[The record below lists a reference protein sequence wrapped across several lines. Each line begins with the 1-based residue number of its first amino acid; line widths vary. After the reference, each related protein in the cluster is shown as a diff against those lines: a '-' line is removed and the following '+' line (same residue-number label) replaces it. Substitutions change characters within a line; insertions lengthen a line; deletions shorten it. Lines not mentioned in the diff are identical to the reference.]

1 MTNSTTYTNDT
12 IGNPIPVGSNVV
24 YVGSYNS
31 GNLNVGTV
39 VSINYDENKVVIPDE
54 KYPISADEVVVYD

>member
-12 IGNPIPVGSNVV
+12 IGNPIHVGSNVV

-39 VSINYDENKVVIPDE
+39 VSINYDENKVVVPDE
-54 KYPISADEVVVYD
+54 KYHINADEVVVYD